1 MNLKKKQIHKK
12 IKKKKVNQ
20 RTKTKKKFSEW
31 NNNQVRIE
39 GSKNYNEV
47 IRKNKNIIR

>member
-1 MNLKKKQIHKK
+1 MNFQKNKF
-12 IKKKKVNQ
+12 IKKSQKKSKSKN
-20 RTKTKKKFSEW
+20 KNKKKFSEW